1 MALAAAKEEKAAA
14 AKEVKAM
21 RARVKTAMT
30 EAQSAEE
37 AWLKAEEE
45 TEAWTAEV
53 AWAAK
58 APAMAAEEAGKET
71 ARQVRLGYEATMKA
85 AEETRLRAVE
95 AKERTELALAAV
107 WAEEEWLKAAM
118 QAEASAA
125 EAKASASAAEQAWL
139 KAEGEDE
146 ARAVEERMA
155 ERISEERWLTHQE
168 ASVRQGIVNVW
179 AVKVAEYAREAAEA
193 EDGRRRLLA
202 KARDARLNAGEA
214 TKAAKEA
221 RLKADSRAAEATK
234 AAEEARLK
242 AESRAAQARKASEEA
257 RLKAESRA
265 AEAASLLKAEDGA
278 KMQFSGGAG
287 MASSEC
293 KRRRNTNPPAQAEAR
308 ASMVEEEKAEGRA
321 AKRRHGGRN
330 EGGDGIGRAVEQAN
344 AEGQD

>member
-1 MALAAAKEEKAAA
+1 M
-14 AKEVKAM
+14 
-21 RARVKTAMT
+21 
-30 EAQSAEE
+30 
-37 AWLKAEEE
+37 
-45 TEAWTAEV
+45 
-53 AWAAK
+53 
-58 APAMAAEEAGKET
+58 
-71 ARQVRLGYEATMKA
+71 
-85 AEETRLRAVE
+85 RAVE
-95 AKERTELALAAV
+95 AKERTEKALAAV
-107 WAEEEWLKAAM
+107 SAEEAWLKAAI
-118 QAEASAA
+118 QAEARV
-125 EAKASASAAEQAWL
+125 ASASAAEQAWL
-139 KAEGEDE
+139 KAEEEDE
-146 ARAVEERMA
+146 ARAVEERRA

-179 AVKVAEYAREAAEA
+179 AVKVAEYARKAAEA

-202 KARDARLNAGEA
+202 KARDARLNAEEA
-214 TKAAKEA
+214 TKAATEARLKTEARIMAESRAAQARMAAEEA
-221 RLKADSRAAEATK
+221 RLKAESRAAEATK

-293 KRRRNTNPPAQAEAR
+293 KRRRNTNPHAQAEAR

-330 EGGDGIGRAVEQAN
+330 EGGEGIGRAVEQAN